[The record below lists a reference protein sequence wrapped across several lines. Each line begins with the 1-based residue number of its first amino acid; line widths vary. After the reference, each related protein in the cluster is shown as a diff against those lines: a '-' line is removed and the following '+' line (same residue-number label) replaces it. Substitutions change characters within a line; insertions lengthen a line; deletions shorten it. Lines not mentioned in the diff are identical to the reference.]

1 MFKKFWMLSILV
13 ISCYATADLE
23 SFFDIASKETE
34 VEKKLL
40 KALAKTETNFS
51 KYSIGII
58 AKNPDALNIFFKNN
72 QIKFK
77 QRTTHF
83 SLFINDKDTAIDV
96 YHKFKYFIHHN
107 PTAIKTYD
115 LGLMQINEANM
126 KEENE
131 KMFYLDTKLNAIYA
145 GFILQDCFNYFN
157 KNVKFAIECYNKGT
171 NSKKFGNFEYF
182 QKVRANY
189 LQL

>member
-1 MFKKFWMLSILV
+1 MIKKFLMISVLI

-23 SFFDIASKETE
+23 SLFDFASKETE

-40 KALAKTETNFS
+40 KALAKTESNYR

-58 AKNPDALNIFFKNN
+58 AKNPDALYNFFKSN
-72 QIKFK
+72 QVDFVQKA
-77 QRTTHF
+77 THF
-83 SLFINDKDTAIDV
+83 SLSINDRDTALNV
-96 YHKFKYFIHHN
+96 YHKFKYFLQNN
-107 PTAIKTYD
+107 PSAIKTYD

-131 KMFYLDTKLNAIYA
+131 KMFYLDTKLNTIYA
-145 GFILQDCFNYFN
+145 GFILQDCFNHFN

-171 NSKKFGNFEYF
+171 NSKNFGNFEYF

>member
-1 MFKKFWMLSILV
+1 MFKKFLMLSVLM

-23 SFFDIASKETE
+23 NFFDIASKETE

-58 AKNPDALNIFFKNN
+58 AKKPDALYDFFKSN
-72 QIKFK
+72 QIKFV

-83 SLFINDKDTAIDV
+83 SLSINDKDTAINV
-96 YHKFKYFIHHN
+96 YHKFKYFLQNN
-107 PTAIKTYD
+107 PSAIKTYD

-126 KEENE
+126 KDANE
-131 KMFYLDTKLNAIYA
+131 KLFYLDTKLNAIYA
-145 GFILQDCFNYFN
+145 GFILQDCFNHFN

-171 NSKKFGNFEYF
+171 NSRNFGNFEYF